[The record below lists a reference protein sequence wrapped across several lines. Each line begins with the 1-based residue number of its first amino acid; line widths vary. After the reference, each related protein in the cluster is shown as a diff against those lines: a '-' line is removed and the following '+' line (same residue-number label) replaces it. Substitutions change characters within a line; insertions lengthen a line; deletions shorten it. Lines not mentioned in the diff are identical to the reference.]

1 MHDPSKRLLVLQ
13 VDDDARSRCGSSH
26 NPDREQE
33 GHLLGQVLLV
43 TSRMTFKVSQVFRD
57 L

>member
-57 L
+57 C